1 MLKTIQKSNISKRS
15 FKVFKDFT
23 ITSGNEPY
31 NINIISASIES
42 NLFDSGSS
50 LFISSSNQPKIFTHP
65 LYESIKSKYYI
76 NDGNPLTLFGTST
89 NLGNIDTERI
99 LSSTIYVLSIPQSK
113 YGEQIKPGSVRLVDE
128 TNNVVFSDTSEGNIR
143 SGNST
148 YTLLTLNFD
157 SGIIEIQD
165 RDGDIFTGTI
175 SSFNAETG
183 IASVTLGGVT
193 PPGFT
198 IIKLDIENETIE
210 TAVRLDTIFTGLEID
225 EKLQGNI
232 FYADGLL
239 IFSGVTNF
247 HEYSLT
253 YKSTKTIYETE
264 VFINAKAGEFNYSQN
279 PSAVDVE
286 ISGSYDFQTTSTF
299 NNEPAG
305 IKTITQIND
314 IKRKASI
321 TGSYSSSISG
331 SWDDYHTSASI
342 DPTGSYLAPYITTI
356 GLYDKMGEMVAVAK
370 LPKPIKNLPDY
381 DVNFIIRLDT

>member
-1 MLKTIQKSNISKRS
+1 M
-15 FKVFKDFT
+15 
-23 ITSGNEPY
+23 
-31 NINIISASIES
+31 
-42 NLFDSGSS
+42 
-50 LFISSSNQPKIFTHP
+50 
-65 LYESIKSKYYI
+65 
-76 NDGNPLTLFGTST
+76 
-89 NLGNIDTERI
+89 
-99 LSSTIYVLSIPQSK
+99 
-113 YGEQIKPGSVRLVDE
+113 
-128 TNNVVFSDTSEGNIR
+128 
-143 SGNST
+143 
-148 YTLLTLNFD
+148 
-157 SGIIEIQD
+157 
-165 RDGDIFTGTI
+165 
-175 SSFNAETG
+175 
-183 IASVTLGGVT
+183 
-193 PPGFT
+193 
-198 IIKLDIENETIE
+198 
-210 TAVRLDTIFTGLEID
+210 DTIFTGLEID